1 MASADIIMFVDSDDY
16 LAERTVEVLYESY
29 MREPQK
35 IPQCNFIELYG
46 CREVKGDRFD
56 GSKIGKVDTLGAV
69 ITGNTQQAT
78 LGIMVRAVCGK
89 LFCRNIITENNI
101 RFHDNFYYGEDAV
114 FMLEYLQYADYICP
128 VNYYGYYYRK
138 LQGSACRRMK
148 PDLYCQ
154 VREEL
159 YSTQKIMQQM
169 GLANDP
175 VIEISMTI
183 RSWIHYR
190 QLIHNERQIT
200 AKHTRDSDKWYI
212 NAQEYLNNSRP
223 MPTTSKSIK
232 LLWKINRMCKNRKV
246 VHFVSVLCDEYDN
259 RKRAIR
265 RILRRE

>member
-1 MASADIIMFVDSDDY
+1 
-16 LAERTVEVLYESY
+16 
-29 MREPQK
+29 
-35 IPQCNFIELYG
+35 
-46 CREVKGDRFD
+46 
-56 GSKIGKVDTLGAV
+56 
-69 ITGNTQQAT
+69 
-78 LGIMVRAVCGK
+78 
-89 LFCRNIITENNI
+89 
-101 RFHDNFYYGEDAV
+101 
-114 FMLEYLQYADYICP
+114 
-128 VNYYGYYYRK
+128 
-138 LQGSACRRMK
+138 
-148 PDLYCQ
+148 
-154 VREEL
+154 
-159 YSTQKIMQQM
+159 M